1 MVDPASV
8 LGVTVEPREQYAL
21 DLADLIEATSR
32 FTLRVDGLTDT
43 DLGEPSLLPGWTR
56 AHVVGHVARNAEGM
70 VNLVAWA
77 LTGEATP
84 MYPSMAARE
93 AAIEEAASLPR
104 HDLRAQLDAANAA
117 FAVAARRLGEAD
129 DEALGR
135 LVVFGAPPPGTVPD
149 VPAWALGFARLREV
163 EIHHL
168 DLGAGLRPDDW
179 PPSFVARMQPFLDA
193 RGTVPAV
200 VGSPADVVAWRL
212 GRGAGLDVRLPDGS
226 AAGEP
231 PAW

>member
-1 MVDPASV
+1 
-8 LGVTVEPREQYAL
+8 VTGSPREQYAL
-21 DLADLIEATSR
+21 DLQDALEATGR
-32 FTLRVDGLTDT
+32 FTLRVDGLTDA

-77 LTGEATP
+77 LTGDVSP
-84 MYPSMAARE
+84 MYPSMAERD
-93 AAIEEAASLPR
+93 AAIEEAAALPR
-104 HDLRAQLDAANAA
+104 HDLRAQLDAACAA

-129 DEALGR
+129 DDALGR

-168 DLGAGLRPDDW
+168 DLDAGLRPADW
-179 PPSFVARMQPFLDA
+179 PDSFVARMVPFLDS
-193 RGTVPAV
+193 RGPAPEV

-212 GRGAGLDVRLPDGS
+212 GRGAGLDVRRPDGS
-226 AAGEP
+226 PVGDP